1 MSTSTQSKGK
11 KAKLSTASASAS
23 DAPRREPV
31 AGPSSERLDHAQN
44 ADLNDEDDEEAM
56 DGDSE
61 EPDGSDEDG
70 EDLSGISEGSVSGD
84 EDEEDDYEDIL
95 AANENAGKKSEQ
107 ISVCRLHV
115 AYQILTTVCLSE
127 RKRALPTHAFG
138 SMLSSLIAA
147 PVPTK
152 PLRPLHPPASAE
164 ALERRA
170 RAALTAQ
177 KYEREE
183 RGHVKDVIAGWTPRP
198 NVPFSQWNTIDTTDP
213 NSQVEYAIGG
223 AEKEKELRR
232 LAQRGVV
239 RLFNAIKAA
248 QYTEETVTK
257 SGGVAAI
264 ANTEEETSSSSR
276 QAIKDASPA
285 PPAGIAGMQPVTR
298 APNVLGSRGRQEARE
313 YIRISPYSRVP
324 S

>member
-1 MSTSTQSKGK
+1 MSTSTTLRGNK
-11 KAKLSTASASAS
+11 KAKLAAPAAE
-23 DAPRREPV
+23 DAVREPV
-31 AGPSSERLDHAQN
+31 AGPSSQTLDHAQN
-44 ADLNDEDDEEAM
+44 VDDDEDEEEAM

-61 EPDGSDEDG
+61 ELDGSEDDDDDDDN
-70 EDLSGISEGSVSGD
+70 ESGVSEGSVSGD
-84 EDEEDDYEDIL
+84 EDEDEEDDYEDIM
-95 AANENAGKKSEQ
+95 AANAGKKKK
-107 ISVCRLHV
+107 
-115 AYQILTTVCLSE
+115 

-170 RAALTAQ
+170 RTALQAQ
-177 KYEREE
+177 KHEREE

-198 NVPFSQWNTIDTTDP
+198 NVPFSQWNTIDPTDS
-213 NSQVEYAIGG
+213 NVEYALGG

-248 QYTEETVTK
+248 QYTEETVNKT
-257 SGGVAAI
+257 GGVAAI
-264 ANTEEETSSSSR
+264 KAEEAGSSSR

-285 PPAGIAGMQPVTR
+285 PSSTGSIAGMQPVTR
-298 APNVLGSRGRQEARE
+298 APNVLGSRGRQEALANL
-313 YIRISPYSRVP
+313 SKASFLDLFKSGSAKPKTAV
-324 S
+324 